1 MREYEMI
8 MIIHPDLDETAF
20 TEVVQRVTG
29 WITEDGGEVLK
40 TDLWGKRELAYP
52 IRKLSQGQYVLLQI
66 KMAPQS
72 GFQLER
78 NLRYLEP
85 VIRYILTKK

>member
-8 MIIHPDLDETAF
+8 MIIHPDLDEAAF
-20 TEVVQRVTG
+20 TEVLQRVKD
-29 WITEDGGEVLK
+29 WITEAGGEVIK

-52 IRKLSQGQYVLLQI
+52 IRKQRQGQYVLMQF

-72 GFQLER
+72 GVQFER